1 MRKEAF
7 SFDSR
12 DGETKLHA
20 IRYLPD
26 EGVPIRGVVQ
36 IVHGM
41 SEYFER
47 YEPFSRYLTE
57 HGFVVTGDDHMGH
70 GESVAEGMTFG
81 YFCRQDPATVLVRD
95 EHRLK
100 KITQELFPGVP
111 YLLIGHSMGSFIV
124 RNYLCRYG
132 TGISAAVL
140 LGTGMPSG
148 MEIFLSKTIAAMQQM
163 IFGPKHVA
171 KLLDRLIFGAYQKR
185 ISNPRTSYDWLTRER
200 DIVEAYLKDP
210 FCGFTFTLNGFSAL
224 LELIARVRRPKNLA
238 QIPVDL
244 PVLFAS
250 GDADPVGDYGKGVRA
265 ACESL
270 EKAGMKHLTL
280 KLYPGARHEV
290 LNETNR
296 EEVYADL
303 LDWMEQ
309 NAFSSPKQG
318 E

>member
-140 LGTGMPSG
+140 LGTGMPSR
-148 MEIFLSKTIAAMQQM
+148 MELFLSTTIA
-163 IFGPKHVA
+163 
-171 KLLDRLIFGAYQKR
+171 
-185 ISNPRTSYDWLTRER
+185 
-200 DIVEAYLKDP
+200 
-210 FCGFTFTLNGFSAL
+210 
-224 LELIARVRRPKNLA
+224 
-238 QIPVDL
+238 
-244 PVLFAS
+244 
-250 GDADPVGDYGKGVRA
+250 
-265 ACESL
+265 
-270 EKAGMKHLTL
+270 KA
-280 KLYPGARHEV
+280 
-290 LNETNR
+290 
-296 EEVYADL
+296 
-303 LDWMEQ
+303 
-309 NAFSSPKQG
+309 
-318 E
+318 

>member
-140 LGTGMPSG
+140 LGTGMPSR
-148 MEIFLSKTIAAMQQM
+148 MELFLSTTIAKAQQL

-171 KLLDRLIFGAYQKR
+171 KLLDRLIFGGYNKR
-185 ISNPRTSYDWLTRER
+185 IKNPRTSYDWLTGEE
-200 DIVEAYLKDP
+200 DLVDAYLRNP
-210 FCGFTFTLNGFSAL
+210 LCGFVFTLNGFLAMFQ
-224 LELIARVRRPKNLA
+224 LISRIYQPDNLA
-238 QIPVDL
+238 RIPKEL

-280 KLYPGARHEV
+280 KLDPGARQEV

-303 LDWMEQ
+303 LDWMER
-309 NAFSSPKQG
+309 NALSSPKQG

>member
-1 MRKEAF
+1 M
-7 SFDSR
+7 
-12 DGETKLHA
+12 
-20 IRYLPD
+20 
-26 EGVPIRGVVQ
+26 
-36 IVHGM
+36 
-41 SEYFER
+41 
-47 YEPFSRYLTE
+47 
-57 HGFVVTGDDHMGH
+57 VTGDDHMGH

-140 LGTGMPSG
+140 LGTGMPSR
-148 MEIFLSKTIAAMQQM
+148 MELFLSTTIAKAQQL

-171 KLLDRLIFGAYQKR
+171 KLLDRLIFGGYNKR
-185 ISNPRTSYDWLTRER
+185 IKNPRTSYDWLTGEE
-200 DIVEAYLKDP
+200 DLVDAYLRNP
-210 FCGFTFTLNGFSAL
+210 LCGFVFTLNGFLAMFQ
-224 LELIARVRRPKNLA
+224 LISRIYQPDNLA
-238 QIPVDL
+238 RIPKEL

-303 LDWMEQ
+303 LDWMER
-309 NAFSSPKQG
+309 NALSSPKQG